1 MRIVETMANRLT
13 DPVGFDL
20 LPLRLSWKVENAAS
34 RTQKTARVEISSA
47 PDFGALLYDSGA
59 REDMDSLA
67 FTPDMPL
74 KPRTRYYWRVTVVSE
89 TGETATSEPAYFE
102 TGKMDEG
109 WHARWLSD
117 PDRECFCLEK
127 DVEVTKSLRSAR
139 AYCTALG
146 VYEIYVDGRKI
157 GDELLAP
164 FYNAC
169 DNWLQA
175 QTCDLTDALS
185 VGKHTIRVM
194 LGGGWAV
201 SRFGLDGGKHVYS
214 DRTMFLGEICLIG
227 ADGSEEWIYT
237 DESWTQTDSPV
248 LESSIYDGET
258 YDPGREPQKRPVHVE
273 DKGYDLIRD
282 RLSPPVRVTQRLAP
296 AAIIT
301 TPAGETVLDLGQE
314 ITGYLEF
321 TSRAPR
327 GQVQKLYYFEILQ
340 GGNFYR
346 DNLRSAKEEYTYIS
360 DGVVRAVRPFHT
372 FFGFRY
378 VKLEGFDHP
387 DISDFAGCVV
397 HSDLPIT
404 LTIETSNPKVN
415 RFAQNALW
423 GQRGNFLDTPTDCP
437 QRDERLGWTG
447 DAQAFSG
454 TACFQMDCAAFYEKY
469 LHDMLTE
476 QQKRDGMVPYVIPA
490 VGMKGGGSCAWADA
504 ACVIPWTSY
513 LFYGDREALSKA
525 YDNMRLWVEWIKRT
539 DEATGGRRLWSVGF
553 HFADWLALDSKN
565 NDVMGGTDPYFIAS
579 AYYYYSTSLL
589 VKAARALGYTRD
601 EARYGQLL
609 SEIFE
614 AIKYEY
620 FTPSG
625 RLAQTTQTAYVC
637 ALFMGFAPEE
647 HRKRLAKLLDKELN
661 DVHGKLR
668 TGFVGTAYLN
678 RVLTHAGLNRRA
690 YELLVNEEYPGWL
703 YEVNMG
709 ATTVWERWNSVLPDG
724 SISDTGM
731 NSLNHYAYG
740 AVMEW
745 VYRDVAGL
753 NPVEDAPGFRK
764 ALIEP
769 NPHYLLDR
777 VKVRFNS
784 AMGWY
789 ESGWEIRKN
798 CFLWDVEVPF
808 GAQAEL
814 RFPEGDKAAL
824 SAAHPELTF
833 VFRDGKVTCLV
844 PAGRYHFEYRPV
856 RPLHNQLGL
865 ESKPSEI
872 LANPK
877 ALAVFCEVFPE
888 GGEKALRMGMRHGDS
903 PIRASLASNP
913 FNPAPP
919 EKLAELEKRLAELD

>member
-1 MRIVETMANRLT
+1 MRIVETMTNRLT

-20 LPLRLSWKVENAAS
+20 QPIRLSWKVADAAS
-34 RTQKTARVEISSA
+34 RTQKTARVEIASS
-47 PDFGALLYDSGA
+47 PDFSALLYDSGC
-59 REDMDSLA
+59 REDIDSLA
-67 FTPDMPL
+67 FTPDMPIS
-74 KPRTRYYWRVTVVSE
+74 PRTRYYWRVTVVSE
-89 TGETATSEPAYFE
+89 TGETATSDPAFFE
-102 TGKMDEG
+102 TGKMNEP

-117 PDRECFCLEK
+117 PDNECFCLTRQI
-127 DVEVTKSLRSAR
+127 DVKKPLSRAR
-139 AYCTALG
+139 AYSTALG
-146 VYEIYVDGRKI
+146 VYEVYVDGHKI

-164 FYNAC
+164 YYNAC

-175 QTCDLTDALS
+175 ETFDLTDAMKN
-185 VGKHTIRVM
+185 GGHTVCVM

-214 DRTMFLGEICLIG
+214 DRTMFLMEICLTYE
-227 ADGSEEWIYT
+227 DGTEEWIYT
-237 DESWTQTDSPV
+237 DESWTETDSPV
-248 LESSIYDGET
+248 VESSIYDGET
-258 YDPGREPQKRPVHVE
+258 YDPGRELQTRPVRIE
-273 DKGYDLIRD
+273 EKGYDLIRD
-282 RLSPPVRVTQRLAP
+282 RLSPPVRVTQRVAP
-296 AAIIT
+296 AQIIT

-321 TSRAPR
+321 VSRAPK
-327 GQVQKLYYFEILQ
+327 GTTQKLYYFEILQ

-360 DGVVRAVRPFHT
+360 DGTARAVRPFHT

-378 VKLEGFDHP
+378 VKLEGFESP
-387 DISDFAGCVV
+387 DIADFTGCVV
-397 HSDLPIT
+397 HSDLPILISVT
-404 LTIETSNPKVN
+404 TSNPKVN

-454 TACFQMDCAAFYEKY
+454 TACFQMDCGAFYEKY
-469 LHDMLTE
+469 LFDMLTE
-476 QQKRDGMVPYVIPA
+476 QNKREGNVPFVIPA
-490 VGMKGGGSCAWADA
+490 VGMQGAGSCAWADA

-513 LFYGDREALSKA
+513 LFYGDKEALSKA
-525 YDNMRLWVEWIKRT
+525 YDNMRSWVEWIRRT
-539 DEATGGRRLWSVGF
+539 DESTGGRRLWTVGF

-589 VKAARALGYTRD
+589 VKAARTLGYTRD

-609 SEIFE
+609 TEIFE
-614 AIKYEY
+614 ALKNEY
-620 FTPSG
+620 FTPTG

-647 HRKRLAKLLDKELN
+647 HKKRLAALLDKELS

-690 YELLVNEEYPGWL
+690 YELMVNEEYPGWL
-703 YEVNMG
+703 FEVNMG

-745 VYRDVAGL
+745 VYRDAAGL

-769 NPHYLLDR
+769 NPHYLLP
-777 VKVRFNS
+777 KISVRYDS

-789 ESGWEIRKN
+789 ESSWEIQKN
-798 CFLWDVEVPF
+798 RFIWDVEVPF

-814 RFPEGDKAAL
+814 RFPEGDKSAL
-824 SAAHPELTF
+824 SATHPELTF
-833 VFRDGKVTCLV
+833 VVRGGKVACLV
-844 PAGRYHFEYRPV
+844 PAGRYRFDYRPV
-856 RPLHNQLGL
+856 RPLHQVFSLD
-865 ESKPSEI
+865 STPSEI
-872 LANPK
+872 LSSPVALSAVTSLFGPQGEQMLKMGAAHGNAPIGRMLTHNPMRTVEPEKVK
-877 ALAVFCEVFPE
+877 ALEE
-888 GGEKALRMGMRHGDS
+888 AL
-903 PIRASLASNP
+903 LALN
-913 FNPAPP
+913 
-919 EKLAELEKRLAELD
+919 